1 MAPARHRSSALP
13 LAAAYAGLI
22 VYASLYPFAGWQ
34 WPAGRDL
41 PELLALPMLPR
52 ALRFDEWSNLLGY
65 LPLGALLCAG
75 LLRQGGRA
83 LWAVAAG
90 VAGPAVMSWWL
101 EAAQHLVPGRVP
113 SLRDLALNAAGAGL
127 GAAWAWVLA
136 TVGVF
141 DRWQMWRDR
150 WFQPRSAGAIV
161 LLVLWPVALLF
172 PSPVPMGPGQLM
184 DALREAAVALL
195 SGTPWEADVLPALQR
210 EAQTRQQLTPLSE
223 GMAIA
228 LGLLAPCLLAFS
240 AMRPGWRRLAA
251 VVAFTALGMA
261 TTALSTALN
270 FGPAHA
276 MTWLTPLVL
285 RSLAVAAVVAALL
298 SLIGPR
304 RAAALGLVALTGL
317 VVLVAQAPPDPY
329 FAESLQRW
337 HQGAFIRFHGVAQ
350 WVGWLWPYA
359 AMGWLLSR
367 LSRPGR
373 NLE

>member
-34 WPAGRDL
+34 WPAGRGVH
-41 PELLALPMLPR
+41 ELLALPMLPR

-75 LLRQGGRA
+75 LLRQGVRP

-90 VAGPAVMSWWL
+90 LAGPAALSWVL
-101 EAAQHLVPGRVP
+101 EATQHLVPGRVP
-113 SLRDLALNAAGAGL
+113 SRRDLTLNALGAGL
-127 GAAWAWVLA
+127 GAALAWGLA

-141 DRWQMWRDR
+141 DRWQQWRDR

-161 LLVLWPVALLF
+161 LLILWPVALLF
-172 PSPVPMGPGQLM
+172 PSPVPMGPGQVM
-184 DALREAAVALL
+184 DALREAAVAVL

-210 EAQTRQQLTPLSE
+210 EAQTRQALAPLTE
-223 GMAIA
+223 GTAIA
-228 LGLLAPCLLAFS
+228 LGLLTPCLLAFS

-251 VVAFTALGMA
+251 VAAFTALGVA

-276 MTWLTPLVL
+276 MTWMTPLVL
-285 RSLAVAAVVAALL
+285 RSLALAAAVAVVL
-298 SLIGPR
+298 SLAGPR

-359 AMGWLLSR
+359 AMGWLLGR